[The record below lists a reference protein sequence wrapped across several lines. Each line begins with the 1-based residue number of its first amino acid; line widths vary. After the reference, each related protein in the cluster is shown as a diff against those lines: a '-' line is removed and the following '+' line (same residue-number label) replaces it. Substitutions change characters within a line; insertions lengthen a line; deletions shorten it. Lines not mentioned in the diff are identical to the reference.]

1 MTSPVITDFEIHWS
15 DKFVELDKN
24 CHDRVSFDCGEL
36 ELNQFIK
43 TQALK
48 HMKAG
53 VSRTMLLPALSP
65 LPNGKYPICSFY
77 TIAPSSINRKTL
89 PEAIAKK
96 LPHYPIPVFLL
107 AQLAVHVNEQSN
119 GLGKITLIKALEY
132 LYKIN
137 SHMRAFAII
146 VDCVNHN
153 AKNFYLKYGFEELCS
168 NQGKVRLFI
177 PMKKVA
183 KLFSAE

>member
-1 MTSPVITDFEIHWS
+1 MTLTCWS
-15 DKFVELDKN
+15 DKFIELDKII
-24 CHDRVSFDCGEL
+24 HDRVSFDCGEL
-36 ELNQFIK
+36 ELNHFIK

-53 VSRTMLLPALSP
+53 VSRTMILPASSL
-65 LPNGKYPICSFY
+65 LANGKYAICSFY
-77 TIAPSSINRKTL
+77 TIAPSSISRNTL
-89 PEAIAKK
+89 PEGLAKK

-107 AQLAVHVNEQSN
+107 AQLAVHKNEQSS

-132 LYKIN
+132 LYEIN

-146 VDCVNHN
+146 VDCLNSH
-153 AKNFYLKYGFEELCS
+153 AEKFYLKFGFEKLYS
-168 NQGKVRLFI
+168 NKDRARLFI

-183 KLFSAE
+183 ELFSSDSY

>member
-1 MTSPVITDFEIHWS
+1 MMTTSWS
-15 DKFVELDKN
+15 DRFIELDKTK
-24 CHDRVSFDCGEL
+24 HDRVSFDCGEL
-36 ELNQFIK
+36 ELNHFIK

-53 VSRTMLLPALSP
+53 VSRTMILPSASL
-65 LPNGKYPICSFY
+65 LPNGKYSICSFY
-77 TIAPSSINRKTL
+77 TIAPSSIKRNTL
-89 PEAIAKK
+89 PESIAKK

-107 AQLAVHVNEQSN
+107 AQLAVHKNEQSN

-132 LYKIN
+132 LYEVN

-146 VDCVNHN
+146 VDCLNPN
-153 AKNFYLKYGFEELCS
+153 AEKFYLKFGFEELYP
-168 NQGKVRLFI
+168 NQGRTRLFL

-183 KLFSAE
+183 ELFSAEG